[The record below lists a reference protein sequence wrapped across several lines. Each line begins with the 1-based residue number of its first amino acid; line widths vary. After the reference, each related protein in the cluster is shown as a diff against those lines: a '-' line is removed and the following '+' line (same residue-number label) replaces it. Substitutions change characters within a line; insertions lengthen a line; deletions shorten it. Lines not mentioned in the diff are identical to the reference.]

1 MTKRLF
7 TAQNQTWT
15 AQATNTAL
23 TNATY
28 MGIQGGSTTQVVDIL
43 EILVSGFASAS
54 TVAAFTFSPGGTP
67 TTPTALASP
76 NSDGPLNQNG
86 TALVSGSTVITYVAA
101 GTGSTASNAATVSKI
116 NLGMNAFGGIIR
128 WNAAPTQQYTLIGNA
143 ATTGVGILFNSSTG
157 GGSTAA
163 ANAHIMYEPY

>member
-1 MTKRLF
+1 MAKRLF
-7 TAQNQTWT
+7 TAQAQSWT

-28 MGIQGGSTTQVVDIL
+28 MALQGGSSTQVVDIL
-43 EILVSGFASAS
+43 EVLVSGFASAS
-54 TVAAFTFSPGGTP
+54 TVAAFTLTPGGTP
-67 TTPTALASP
+67 TTPTALATP
-76 NSDGPLNQNG
+76 NSDGPMQQNA
-86 TALVSGSTVITYVAA
+86 TALVSGSTVIPYVAA
-101 GTGSTASNAATVSKI
+101 ATGSTASNSATVSKV

-143 ATTGVGILFNSSTG
+143 ATTGVAVLFNSSTG
-157 GGSTAA
+157 GGATAS

>member
-1 MTKRLF
+1 MAKRLF
-7 TAQNQTWT
+7 TAQAQSFT
-15 AQATNTAL
+15 AQATAATL

-28 MGIQGGSTTQVVDIL
+28 MGIQGGASTQIVDVL

-54 TVAAFTFSPGGTP
+54 TVAGFVFCPASTAP

-76 NSDGPLNQNG
+76 NSDGPLVANA
-86 TALVSGSTVITYVAA
+86 TALATVVTTYVAA
-101 GTGSTASNAATVSKI
+101 GTGPQASASTSVPKL

-128 WNAAPTQQYTLIGNA
+128 WNAAPTQQIQLIGNT
-143 ATTGVGILFNSSTG
+143 ATTGSFLLFNSSTG
-157 GGSTAA
+157 GGSTAS